1 MMMDLPSAF
10 MLQQALPVQ
19 TLHREGAFMK
29 SVMAFVIGASVLLP
43 AQAFARDSDSESA
56 ICTDPKHR
64 HTVVRPLTEPAPV
77 RKKDKLLRIRRVLM

>member
-43 AQAFARDSDSESA
+43 AQAFAIANPQSAPTPNIVTPLSD
-56 ICTDPKHR
+56 R
-64 HTVVRPLTEPAPV
+64 
-77 RKKDKLLRIRRVLM
+77 